1 MVGIPKFVEGT
12 AFAVLNDVLS
22 GFHDDNGYA
31 QPNRYEVLILPPA
44 KLGGGNQTNIFS
56 GLERQSDTRSISL
69 RAQSVNLP
77 GRNLATS
84 NDTNIYGPQRE
95 VVEGVTYAEDIA
107 IDFQSSSQLSERV
120 FFENWQRQAFNEKTW
135 NVGYYNDYVG
145 EIQIFLL
152 DKQDKRRYGLKLWEV
167 FPKTIGGNQLSYGD
181 NDTLML
187 TNVSFSFRYWTSLD
201 QNQNPD
207 INIFDRITETVI
219 STAERN
225 ISRNIPRILNR
236 L

>member
-1 MVGIPKFVEGT
+1 MAEIPKFLEGG
-12 AFAVLNDVLS
+12 AFGVINDILA

-145 EIQIFLL
+145 EIQIFVCYYTSSSV
-152 DKQDKRRYGLKLWEV
+152 YG
-167 FPKTIGGNQLSYGD
+167 S
-181 NDTLML
+181 
-187 TNVSFSFRYWTSLD
+187 
-201 QNQNPD
+201 
-207 INIFDRITETVI
+207 
-219 STAERN
+219 
-225 ISRNIPRILNR
+225 
-236 L
+236 